1 MYASHSTERYSK
13 LVDSFQDV
21 SLFTINETIL
31 ATFFESDV
39 VWAELIL
46 NGLVDINPTK

>member
-13 LVDSFQDV
+13 LIDSFQDV
-21 SLFTINETIL
+21 SLFAMNETIL

-39 VWAELIL
+39 VWANLIL
-46 NGLVDINPTK
+46 SGLEDAQPL